1 MGSVE
6 DMIDAM
12 KLILVGL
19 IVFLISNE
27 FTQELLAEETGIWA
41 TILEYVVPAVI
52 VILILV
58 GAFSYM
64 Q

>member
-27 FTQELLAEETGIWA
+27 FTTELLAEEEGIWA

>member
-52 VILILV
+52 VVLILV

>member
-27 FTQELLAEETGIWA
+27 FTEELLAEETGIWA